1 VFLQRR
7 VLYHPILFNIF
18 INDIFDK
25 CKRYDAITEKNIKK
39 KKKNVGGDLFT
50 NDKYFVDTFK
60 IKILSYKI
68 FFFKIKLMRKGVS
81 IIKCPLES
89 VNVTLGF

>member
-1 VFLQRR
+1 MF
-7 VLYHPILFNIF
+7 
-18 INDIFDK
+18 
-25 CKRYDAITEKNIKK
+25 KRYDEITEKKKKK

>member
-1 VFLQRR
+1 MF
-7 VLYHPILFNIF
+7 
-18 INDIFDK
+18 
-25 CKRYDAITEKNIKK
+25 KRYDAITEKNIKK